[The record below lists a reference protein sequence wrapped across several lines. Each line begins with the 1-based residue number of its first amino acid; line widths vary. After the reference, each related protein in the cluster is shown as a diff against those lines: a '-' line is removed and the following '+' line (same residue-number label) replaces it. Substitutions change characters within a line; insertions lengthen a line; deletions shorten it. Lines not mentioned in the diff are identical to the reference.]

1 LELTRVD
8 AHDIGGN
15 HLSTVLP
22 KLTVKNLKD
31 HRLATAVRA
40 DKQPQPAVVV
50 DEEV

>member
-1 LELTRVD
+1 MRVD
-8 AHDIGGN
+8 AHNIRGN
-15 HLSTVLP
+15 HLSTLLP
-22 KLTVKNLKD
+22 KLTAKNLQD